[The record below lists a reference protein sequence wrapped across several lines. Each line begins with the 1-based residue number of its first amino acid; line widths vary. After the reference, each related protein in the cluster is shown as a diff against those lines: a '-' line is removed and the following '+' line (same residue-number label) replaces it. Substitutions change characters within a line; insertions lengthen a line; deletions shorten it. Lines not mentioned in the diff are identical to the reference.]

1 MSKGISRLKLD
12 LLLVQELLSLRLN
25 TLLIAKP
32 R

>member
-1 MSKGISRLKLD
+1 MSKGISRLRQD
-12 LLLVQELLSLRLN
+12 LFLVQELLSLRWN

>member
-1 MSKGISRLKLD
+1 MSKGISRLRQD
-12 LLLVQELLSLRLN
+12 LFLVLELLSLHWN